1 MHAAQISEAFR
12 SSGYEV
18 WRDDD
23 IPANR
28 AYSEVIEERLT
39 TAGAVLVIWSAEAA
53 KSHWVRAEADRARE
67 AGTLVQVTVDGSLPP
82 MPFNQIQCTDL
93 RQWNGDTRSDVWTKV
108 DGTIATMTGARTLPR
123 SELGKEERRFSICIL
138 PFLNMSGDPEQEYF
152 SDGITEDII
161 TDLSKIS
168 VLSVVA
174 RNTSFSYKDST
185 QHLTKIAR
193 ELNVTHILEGSVRK
207 AGDRVRISA
216 QLVDGIAGDHIW
228 AERYDRDLTD
238 IFEIQDE
245 ISKAIVAALKLKL
258 LPEEKKAI
266 EHRGTSSAEAYNLY
280 LMARQLW
287 IAGNFGDVR
296 RDETIVRI
304 CQKATALDPN
314 YAKAWALMALAQ
326 TELRFWHEKPE
337 DALSTAER
345 ALAIDPSV
353 PEAHCV
359 RARYL
364 SEQERHGEANE
375 QIEVAL
381 RLDAESW
388 EVNREAAR
396 LIFRQGRFGDAIAY
410 FAKAAALMET
420 DYSNGLMLVSCHTGI
435 GDEAGAVRAARLTIE
450 RAEKA
455 VAQDPINGAAL
466 AAGASALAVLGER
479 QRATEWIERALLV
492 APDNLTM
499 RYNLGCLYSAHLKD
513 VDSAVEVLGPF
524 YDSIRSLSHLSHS
537 EVDPDL
543 ELCRCDHR
551 FEKMVAAA
559 KSRLEAVS
567 EPVAAQ

>member
-1 MHAAQISEAFR
+1 MHAAQIANALR
-12 SSGYEV
+12 LAGHEV

-39 TAGAVLVIWSAEAA
+39 TAGAVLVVWSADAA

-67 AGTLVQVTVDGSLPP
+67 AGTLIQVTVDGSMPP
-82 MPFNQIQCTDL
+82 LPFNQIQCADL
-93 RQWNGDTRSDVWTKV
+93 RQWNGDASSEIWKKV
-108 DGTIATMTGARTLPR
+108 DANLHAMMGGTTPSR
-123 SELGKEERRFSICIL
+123 GKHGNGERRFSICIL

-168 VLSVVA
+168 ALSVVA
-174 RNTSFSYKDST
+174 RNTSFSFKRSAE
-185 QHLTKIAR
+185 HVTKIAR

-258 LPEEKKAI
+258 LPEERKAI

-304 CQKATALDPN
+304 CQKATSLDSD

-364 SEQERHGEANE
+364 SEQERHDEANK

-381 RLDAESW
+381 RLDPESW

-396 LIFRQGRFGDAIAY
+396 LIFRQGRFADAIPY

-420 DYSNGLMLVSCHTGI
+420 DYSNGLMLVSCHSGI
-435 GDEAGAVRAARLTIE
+435 GDENGAARAARLTIE

-466 AAGASALAVLGER
+466 AAGASALAVLGEQ

-499 RYNLGCLYSAHLKD
+499 RYNLGCLYSAHLKQ
-513 VDSAVEVLGPF
+513 VDLAVEVLGPF
-524 YDSIRSLSHLSHS
+524 YENIRSLSHLSHS

-543 ELCRCDHR
+543 ELCRTEPM
-551 FEKMVAAA
+551 FQKMVAAA
-559 KSRLEAVS
+559 KSRLGSVS
-567 EPVAAQ
+567 EPIAAQ